1 MRRILPLKY
10 EIVMKVLPLLTLCA
24 VALLWGCGSDSEPQP
39 NPPVADTLSSTPPPV
54 VEVAPVSI
62 LDYQLDIT
70 EEIFFVGDSY
80 QLAPQEVTFYNE
92 SSGQQQSYWDFG
104 DGTTLTSSETIVSHT
119 YDTAGAY
126 TVQLRVD
133 NTGGKDSAVV
143 NFELHDYRQVVS
155 GRYRYTADTLGS
167 DRGEATGDLVLS
179 PNGRGFLVELEQGG
193 RTVVLVIS
201 EWHFVGS
208 SKSIELRIDE
218 KPAQG
223 SDPLIRGLAHLPSII
238 TNQDM
243 DGTLLLSQATI
254 SFGIEVDYPGTER
267 DATILIEANR
277 K

>member
-1 MRRILPLKY
+1 
-10 EIVMKVLPLLTLCA
+10 MKVLPLLTLCA
-24 VALLWGCGSDSEPQP
+24 VALLWACNPEDEPVPVPPSGGTPTGSD
-39 NPPVADTLSSTPPPV
+39 TPPPPA
-54 VEVAPVSI
+54 APVAM
-62 LDYQLDIT
+62 LDYQLDIL
-70 EEIFFVGDSY
+70 EEITFVGETY
-80 QLAPQEVTFYNE
+80 RLAPQEVTFYNE
-92 SSGQQQSYWDFG
+92 STGQEQAYWDFG

-193 RTVVLVIS
+193 RTVALVIS